1 MIPAMKI
8 IQEYTTAIARFIVLH
23 LSAPFYTTIIDLS
36 RGPTL
41 G

>member
-8 IQEYTTAIARFIVLH
+8 IQEYTTAIARFITH
-23 LSAPFYTTIIDLS
+23 LSAPFYTTIIDFT
-36 RGPTL
+36 RAQTL